1 MADNDVTIQIGA
13 SVDKLASDVDQAK
26 AHIESITESINVVR
40 EGALSLLE
48 TFGVAFS
55 ASAIADFASRMMEV
69 GEQIERTS
77 AMLGVSTR
85 SAQEL
90 GFITKSTGGDA
101 QGLALSMERLQ
112 VNLQQAQNSTSRQA
126 LALHALGLSAKELL
140 GLSLDEQM
148 NRIADAVSKFADGGN
163 KTAIVID
170 LMGRSGAQMIP
181 VLDKGRAGLDE
192 LRQSADNVGAVM
204 SKQTVEA
211 LAAANRATITLHAAV
226 TGLGGTIVG
235 MFAPALAQ
243 EENALAK
250 LIGDINVAVQ
260 THTVWEREII
270 ALQGM
275 VAEFSQWLA
284 NLGTLAKDVFTLN
297 WGAIAA
303 DRQAGM
309 DKIAAIQKDGDEK
322 ILAIA
327 KEAKAEMQNL
337 LSGADGGPS
346 KPQAPAIP
354 VVDTSALKA
363 STEVYEGQI
372 KASENAYKQIAQQ
385 LEAQVKLHQ
394 ITYDQETQALFAALD
409 TRWQAEL
416 NAYEKELALYPQGS
430 ADWQRA
436 WNERAQAYQ
445 RFVTEHEA
453 QTDKMLEQDAKQWES
468 MLKPIESAFNS
479 QLRGLLA
486 GTESF
491 GQAFKKMLGDVVIHF
506 IEMAEEMA
514 VKWIAAEA
522 AKTAATAAGVAARTA
537 AESTGAA
544 ASLSTQ
550 FAAAM
555 ESIAI
560 DLGKVFAS
568 LAAWLTANF
577 GPAGVPM
584 AVAATAGVGALAVA
598 EMKKFDVGA
607 WEIPGTM
614 PGLLHPGEMV
624 IPAAPAAQLRSALTG
639 GGGAESAA
647 GGGNTI
653 HFNINAIDASSV
665 QRFFQQ
671 NADRIN
677 RILQGNLNMNPSM
690 GT

>member
-1 MADNDVTIQIGA
+1 MADDVTITVGA
-13 SVDKLASDVDQAK
+13 AIDKLVEAVGQANEHIASIGETINGV
-26 AHIESITESINVVR
+26 TES
-40 EGALSLLE
+40 ASHLLE
-48 TFGVAFS
+48 IFGLAFGAKQIVDFVAS
-55 ASAIADFASRMMEV
+55 MGEA

-77 AMLGVSTR
+77 AMLGISTT
-85 SAQEL
+85 ATQQL
-90 GFITKSTGGDA
+90 GFIAKATGGDA

-126 LALHALGLSAKELL
+126 LALHALGLSAKELI
-140 GLSLDEQM
+140 GLPLDEQM

-163 KTAIVID
+163 KTAIVIE

-192 LRQSADNVGAVM
+192 LRQTSLNAATVM
-204 SKQTVEA
+204 TGETVEA
-211 LAAANRATITLHAAV
+211 LAQLEKHGVTLRSSLTA
-226 TGLGGTIVG
+226 LGGTLVG
-235 MFAPALAQ
+235 LASSQLSSFSDELTTTASHMTALASTGML
-243 EENALAK
+243 NDYVATALSDSYAILAARIDKAKTAIADFFVPAKQFEADMAAADAVIAGLATKEVADLDGMIDKAVAGYKK
-250 LIGDINVAVQ
+250 LITAMGEAS
-260 THTVWEREII
+260 
-270 ALQGM
+270 G
-275 VAEFSQWLA
+275 
-284 NLGTLAKDVFTLN
+284 
-297 WGAIAA
+297 GA
-303 DRQAGM
+303 G
-309 DKIAAIQKDGDEK
+309 
-322 ILAIA
+322 
-327 KEAKAEMQNL
+327 
-337 LSGADGGPS
+337 

-354 VVDTSALKA
+354 VTDTSALKA
-363 STEVYEGQI
+363 SNELYEGQI
-372 KASENAYKQIAQQ
+372 KAAENAYKQIQQQ
-385 LEAQVKLHQ
+385 LEAEVKLHQ
-394 ITYDQETQALFAALD
+394 VTYDQETQALLAALD

-453 QTDKMLEQDAKQWES
+453 QTNKMLEQDAKQWES

-486 GTESF
+486 GTESW
-491 GQAFKKMLGDVVIHF
+491 GQAMKKMTGDVLIKF
-506 IEMAEEMA
+506 IEMAEEMG
-514 VKWIAAEA
+514 VKWIATEA
-522 AKTAATAAGVAARTA
+522 AKTAATMAGVTARTA
-537 AESTGAA
+537 AENTGAA

-624 IPAAPAAQLRSALTG
+624 VPAGPAAQLRSALSG
-639 GGGAESAA
+639 EGSAGSGSTFA
-647 GGGNTI
+647 PQF
-653 HFNINAIDASSV
+653 HFNGPVIGSQAWINQMIPQITRAMDGY
-665 QRFFQQ
+665 R
-671 NADRIN
+671 
-677 RILQGNLNMNPSM
+677 NLNPN
-690 GT
+690 GGQ